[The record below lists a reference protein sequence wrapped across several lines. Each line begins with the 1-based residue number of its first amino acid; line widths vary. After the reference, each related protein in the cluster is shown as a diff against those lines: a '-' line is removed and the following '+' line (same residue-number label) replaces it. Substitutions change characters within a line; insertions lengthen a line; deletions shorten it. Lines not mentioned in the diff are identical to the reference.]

1 MVTTHLGNVCFTER
15 MGGGGGGGGKKFT
28 LEKGGGGEGGGAGGG
43 GGGGINVTTVTL
55 VCRELEKS
63 KDIILRTNPKLTN
76 KNILNILKALVF
88 FYVNDLG

>member
-1 MVTTHLGNVCFTER
+1 
-15 MGGGGGGGGKKFT
+15 MGGV
-28 LEKGGGGEGGGAGGG
+28 AGGG
-43 GGGGINVTTVTL
+43 GGGGEINVTTVTL

>member
-15 MGGGGGGGGKKFT
+15 MGGGGGGGG
-28 LEKGGGGEGGGAGGG
+28 E
-43 GGGGINVTTVTL
+43 INVTTVTL